1 LPTRLAEEQ
10 KNGEAPSMLITRGL
24 EGVMRIDASAV
35 TVGTFDGVH
44 LGHRALLQRTVAE
57 ARRLDVE
64 SVALTFEHPPLT
76 VLSPERAMGCLTT
89 AEEKEQAIFRQG
101 LDVLVIVEFTRQLA
115 EMTAAEFAEDVLV
128 GVLSAKCVVCGP
140 SHRFGRDRVGGID
153 TIRELGDHLGFEVR
167 CVEPECLEG
176 QPVSSTRIRKAIIEG
191 DVASAARMLTHPYRV
206 CGSVLGGD
214 NRGRELGFPTAN
226 LRPESGR
233 VLPPPGVYACR
244 VGDRMAAVYVGSAPT
259 FDEGRESLI
268 ECHILDFAGDLYGQA
283 LAVDFIE
290 RLRGDKCFDGREEL
304 VAQIRRDIANAREV
318 LGR

>member
-1 LPTRLAEEQ
+1 MQ
-10 KNGEAPSMLITRGL
+10 IIKGL
-24 EGVMRIDASAV
+24 DGVMRINASAV

-44 LGHRALLQRTVAE
+44 AGHRALLQRTVAE
-57 ARRLDVE
+57 AQRLDVQ

-89 AEEKEQAIFRQG
+89 AAEKEEAILRQG
-101 LDVLVIVEFTRQLA
+101 LDVLVIVEFTPQFG
-115 EMTAAEFAEDVLV
+115 EMTAAEFAEDVLM
-128 GVLSAKCVVCGP
+128 GVLNAKCVVCGP

-153 TIRELGDHLGFEVR
+153 TIRELGDHLGFDVR
-167 CVEPECLEG
+167 CVEPECVDG
-176 QPVSSTRIRKAIIEG
+176 QPVSSTRIRKAIRDG
-191 DVASAARMLTHPYRV
+191 DVASAARMLTHPY
-206 CGSVLGGD
+206 GLSGPVLGGD

-226 LRPESGR
+226 LKPEPGR

-244 VGDRMAAVYVGSAPT
+244 AWTEQLGDRMAAVYIGSAPT

-268 ECHILDFAGDLYGQA
+268 ECHILDFAGELYGQA
-283 LAVDFIE
+283 LAVSVIE
-290 RLRGDKCFDGREEL
+290 RLKGDKRFEGREEF